1 MRIAIAL
8 TTMLTALAA
17 SSFGQASTGASGSG
31 PYAAPSAAAYSI
43 LENAAHKIVA
53 DNPAIKSKTVV
64 LYDQQTFG
72 MISTYQTAV
81 EHMRKTLKAL
91 CQAPSVETPKALIP
105 TLDIGGAASGLAAL
119 VTALTPSYAIQGQA
133 LPFDNSTLVAAF
145 AKEVGANVV
154 YPGYLLPAGKQTDVT
169 CQKVDDATS
178 LVDLWYGAAAQ
189 AATLRAEI
197 DKITGTTDA
206 DKAKKKALQDKV
218 DTYQKVA
225 ETYVAIDKGTS
236 LLAKLLVV
244 ESLLRTAGVTDVP
257 VIDLKLDA
265 VGMESVTRTWLG
277 TKKVSFAA
285 SVLAHYTL
293 LTLTKTA
300 GTFTLTPSRTDLVSI
315 YLKVPNEDKFASSVT
330 PRGVINGPNSQ

>member
-1 MRIAIAL
+1 MVWRRGAGSH
-8 TTMLTALAA
+8 AA
-17 SSFGQASTGASGSG
+17 
-31 PYAAPSAAAYSI
+31 
-43 LENAAHKIVA
+43 
-53 DNPAIKSKTVV
+53 
-64 LYDQQTFG
+64 
-72 MISTYQTAV
+72 
-81 EHMRKTLKAL
+81 R
-91 CQAPSVETPKALIP
+91 
-105 TLDIGGAASGLAAL
+105 
-119 VTALTPSYAIQGQA
+119 
-133 LPFDNSTLVAAF
+133 
-145 AKEVGANVV
+145 
-154 YPGYLLPAGKQTDVT
+154 
-169 CQKVDDATS
+169 
-178 LVDLWYGAAAQ
+178 
-189 AATLRAEI
+189 R

-225 ETYVAIDKGTS
+225 ETYVTIDKGTS

-315 YLKVPNEDKFASSVT
+315 YLKVPNEDKFASSVA